1 MRVKVICEAM
11 VYNGEIYHNGDYV
24 EVEDKKER
32 EIMVQERCA
41 AESPELFEEKIGK
54 QPARIKGGRK

>member
-32 EIMVQERCA
+32 EIMVQERCVV
-41 AESPELFEEKIGK
+41 ESPELFEEKK
-54 QPARIKGGRK
+54 RDKTVRIRGGRK

>member
-24 EVEDKKER
+24 EVKDKKEQ

-41 AESPELFEEKIGK
+41 VESPELFEEKIRDRPG
-54 QPARIKGGRK
+54 RIKGGRK

>member
-1 MRVKVICEAM
+1 MRVKVICAAM

-24 EVEDKKER
+24 EVNDKKER

-41 AESPELFEEKIGK
+41 VESPEAFEEKIRNS
-54 QPARIKGGRK
+54 PARGKGGRR